1 MKCSLIA
8 KVAVF
13 ASVSCLPQ
21 VPALAQHADHAGG
34 KEKLGTVRF
43 EVSCAAEVQPKFN
56 RAMALYHSFHW
67 NGATEAFKEL
77 AQLDPKCGM
86 AYWGLAM
93 VAADNPF
100 TWPGSLNLKLGPQL
114 IAKAKELGA
123 GTQRERDYIEA
134 LSLLYEDHAG
144 TPHRARALRYE
155 EAMGKLAARHPG
167 DIEATILYG
176 LAVSANHDLND
187 RAYERPLKAVSLLEP
202 LFRAHPDHPGVAHYV
217 IHSYDYP
224 PIAHKG
230 IEAAQRYAKIAADAP
245 HAQHMP
251 SHIFTRVG
259 YWRESIAANQASIAV
274 SKGNV
279 RSNAHARD
287 YMVYAYLQLA
297 DDAAAEAVWADTL
310 KVGALKGV
318 AQTESFAFAAMPAR
332 LALERG
338 RWADA
343 AKVEPHSGIAD
354 ADWQRLPQSLANVV
368 FARALGAARSGDG
381 SATRAEIARLRQL
394 QALLTERKISY
405 WAQQVDIQANISTA
419 WALRAEGKNDEAIA
433 AMRAAA
439 DQEDKTE
446 KNVVTPGPL
455 LPARELLGDM
465 LMELGQAG
473 AALKEYEAS
482 LAKEPNRFR
491 GLYGAALA
499 AERSGDRARARAHYE
514 KLAAMT
520 AQSKSE
526 RAELK
531 RVRQVLA
538 QR

>member
-1 MKCSLIA
+1 MHTNLKPIF
-8 KVAVF
+8 VAVVAAF
-13 ASVSCLPQ
+13 WSLPL
-21 VPALAQHADHAGG
+21 VAQQADQGSG

-56 RAMALYHSFHW
+56 RAVALYHSFHW
-67 NGATEAFKEL
+67 DEGTKAFREI

-93 VAADNPF
+93 IASDNPF
-100 TWPGSLNLKLGPQL
+100 AWPVSLNLKEGPQL
-114 IAKAKELGA
+114 IAKAKEAGA

-134 LSLLYEDHAG
+134 LHLLYNDHAS

-155 EAMGKLAARHPG
+155 AAMGELAARYPN
-167 DIEATILYG
+167 DLDATILYA
-176 LAVSANHDLND
+176 LAVSANHDLSD
-187 RAYERPLKAVSLLEP
+187 GTYVRPLKAAALLEP
-202 LFRAHPDHPGVAHYV
+202 LFKAHPDHPGVPHFI

-230 IEAAQRYAKIAADAP
+230 IEAAQRYAKVAADAP

-259 YWRESIAANQASIAV
+259 YWRESVAANQASVAAAQ
-274 SKGNV
+274 GNI
-279 RSNAHARD
+279 RSIAHARD

-297 DDAAAEAVWADTL
+297 DDAAAESIWAETL
-310 KVGALKGV
+310 KVSGV
-318 AQTESFAFAAMPAR
+318 KNAGVTESFGLAAMPAR

-343 AKVEPHSGIAD
+343 AKVELHAAIAE
-354 ADWQRLPQSLANVV
+354 ADWQRYPQALSNVV
-368 FARALGAARSGDG
+368 FARALGAARSGDA
-381 SATRAEIARLRQL
+381 SAARKEIARLREL
-394 QALLTERKISY
+394 QAMLRERKIAY
-405 WAQQVDIQANISTA
+405 WAEQVDIQANIATG
-419 WALRAEGKNDEAIA
+419 WALRAEGKNDEALA

-439 DQEDKTE
+439 NQEDKTE
-446 KNVVTPGPL
+446 KHVVSPGRL
-455 LPARELLGDM
+455 LPSRELLGDM

-473 AALKEYEAS
+473 EALKQYEAS

-499 AERSGDRARARAHYE
+499 AERSGDRARARVHYE
-514 KLAAMT
+514 KLAANA
-520 AQSKSE
+520 AQSTSA
-526 RAELK
+526 RPELS
-531 RVRQVLA
+531 RIRQVLA